1 MERNFNVEQLATR
14 GIRFTNFIIDLAVI
28 GTLVSIIG
36 NVIPTELNET
46 IVKSFGLKGSVYG
59 FAIIY
64 CTFSEWLLNGKTV
77 GKYFTKT
84 RAIKNNGSQLTFFD
98 AFFRSLLKTIPLA
111 QISCTMN
118 AHGYGWHDKF
128 TKTIVI
134 PDDVYKYK

>member
-14 GIRFTNFIIDLAVI
+14 GVRFSNFIIDLTVI

-36 NVIPTELNET
+36 SIIPSDLNET
-46 IVKSFGLKGSVYG
+46 IVKSFGSKGSVYC

-84 RAIKNNGSQLTFFD
+84 RAIKNNGSPLTFFD
-98 AFFRSLLKTIPLA
+98 AFFRSVLKTIPLA

-134 PDDVYKYK
+134 PDDVYEDK